1 VSVRGSV
8 FCRGCSKPLASPV
21 LSLGKQPLSNKL
33 PELSASGADP
43 VYPLEFRVCSE
54 CGLGQIGEYVSPHD
68 IFDDYTYFSSTSASW
83 LEHAKSFAVDIA
95 ERLELG
101 NNELVVE
108 VASNDGY
115 LLQYFQELGCQVLGI
130 EPAKNVALAA
140 NKKGINTEIS
150 FFGEKVAQELIERRL
165 IPKLVVC
172 NNVMAHV
179 PDLNDFL
186 SGLALLINN
195 GAIVSVEAPSM
206 LVMLRDNLFDTIY
219 HEHFSYLSAT
229 SVNFLATRHNI
240 KLFDIEEISTHG
252 GSYRFWIGPMESK
265 QSSEVAKILNDE
277 EQFGI
282 LTDSVQLEFAR
293 RSKEAIANFAV
304 WCRNQRKPLI
314 GYGAA
319 AKATVLLNASGISTN
334 EIVAIVDNSTSKQ
347 NRMVPGVRIPI
358 LEAKEVFSRSR
369 GNLVIFPWNI
379 AVEIAAQIKME
390 FPNFNGEVWIPLP
403 GMKKIEN

>member
-1 VSVRGSV
+1 
-8 FCRGCSKPLASPV
+8 V

-54 CGLGQIGEYVSPHD
+54 CGLGQIGEYVSPND

-304 WCRNQRKPLI
+304 WCRNQTKPLI

-358 LEAKEVFSRSR
+358 LEAREVFSRSR

>member
-1 VSVRGSV
+1 MSVRGSV